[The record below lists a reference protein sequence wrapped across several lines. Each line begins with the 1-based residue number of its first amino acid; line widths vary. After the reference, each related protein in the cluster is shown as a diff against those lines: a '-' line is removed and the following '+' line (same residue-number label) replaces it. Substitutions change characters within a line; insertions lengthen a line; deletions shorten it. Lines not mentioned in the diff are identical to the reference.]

1 MKILVIGSGF
11 IGTEIANRLESEGHE
26 IRIFSRRLN
35 SSLKAIQVVGDIFDF
50 DEFAVTLSWNP
61 QVIIHT
67 AWITTHAFYAE
78 DNSNSRYAEFTS
90 LLAKS
95 VSQTSLEHLIVLGT
109 CAEYGPQ
116 TKQCIAGITKLNPT
130 TFYGKQKVLAFNST
144 RDALFGSSVRLSW
157 ARIFQP
163 FGPNQDSN
171 RLIPYMVDKL
181 RSGLPVNLKDN
192 TSILDWITT
201 RDIASAIS
209 WIIGH
214 ETPIEVDIGT
224 SIGHTNLEVL
234 QHLEALIG
242 GTSKGLRSSTHSS
255 TSNQITVVGKESPL
269 FKSGWLPVDSLTSGL
284 EWTLGSN
291 NS

>member
-11 IGTEIANRLESEGHE
+11 IGSEIANRLESEGHE
-26 IRIFSRRLN
+26 IRIFSRTLN
-35 SSLKAIQVVGDIFDF
+35 ESLKDLQIVGDIFDF
-50 DEFAVTLSWNP
+50 EEFGRTLSWEP
-61 QVIIHT
+61 HVIIHT

-78 DNSNSRYAEFTS
+78 DNSSAKYAEFTS
-90 LLAKS
+90 LLAKT
-95 VSQTSLEHLIVLGT
+95 VSQTKLEHLIVLGT

-116 TKQCIAGITKLNPT
+116 TRECIAGITKLDPT
-130 TFYGKQKVLAFNST
+130 SFYGKQKVVAFNST
-144 RDALFGSSVRLSW
+144 RDALLGSSVRLSW

-171 RLIPYMVDKL
+171 RLIPYMVKRL
-181 RSGLPVNLKDN
+181 KSGLPVNLKDT

-224 SIGHTNLEVL
+224 GIGHTNLEVL
-234 QHLEALIG
+234 ENLEALIG
-242 GTSKGLRSSTHSS
+242 GTSRRLANSTHSS
-255 TSNQITVVGKESPL
+255 VGNGVMVVGKESPL
-269 FKSGWLPVDSLTSGL
+269 FVSGWRPQDSLENGL
-284 EWTLGSN
+284 NWVLGKPEN
-291 NS
+291 